1 MVVCLFMGRTV
12 RQTIVLIDP
21 EGVGK
26 NIYRDIPESKLDQI
40 SAQALE
46 SVKCQMAQDV
56 SP

>member
-56 SP
+56 LP